1 MASLYSINDFDIKV
15 LSYQKEKDN
24 KISSEI
30 QIGPLKKNMGITLGN
45 AIRRTLYINLEG
57 VAITSVHLY
66 NTNKDV
72 DTLYALRED
81 IFELA
86 LNLQGV
92 ILSSKS
98 LPFQGT
104 ALIEKSGPGIITA
117 ADISL
122 PIGIEVINPR
132 HYIGCINKDC
142 SITMSLE
149 INSGTGYN
157 NYTSNSTPS
166 TKVNIN
172 NLFNDKFDS
181 NLKNQNFDKPLKL
194 EKAESLS
201 VDSMKVDGIFTP
213 IVLCNFN
220 VELKPS
226 PNQNGEKSLNNENFE
241 YINLYITTNGSLSPH
256 QAIVKSCKD
265 LIDLLNIIKDVQ
277 INNFDE
283 LKTQENSNLSF
294 FQPMNK
300 DLTISENNTTNL
312 THKKTNS
319 IENIDNTEF
328 LNSPIEK
335 LNLSKRVL
343 NSLKRANYN
352 TIGDLI
358 YSSKERFKNIKNFGK
373 KSMVELK
380 NSLDQVIQNDSGSL
394 EL

>member
-1 MASLYSINDFDIKV
+1 MASLYSTNDFDIKV
-15 LSYQKEKDN
+15 LSYQQEKDN

-66 NTNKDV
+66 NTNKNV
-72 DTLYALRED
+72 DSLHALRED

-92 ILSSKS
+92 ILSSNK

-122 PIGIEVINPR
+122 PAGIKVINSR
-132 HYIGCINKDC
+132 HYIGCINQDC
-142 SITMSLE
+142 SITMSLD

-157 NYTSNSTPS
+157 NYTSTLIQP
-166 TKVNIN
+166 TKLNIN
-172 NLFNDKFDS
+172 NLFNDQFDS
-181 NLKNQNFDKPLKL
+181 NLKNQDYDKPLKL

-220 VELKPS
+220 VELKP
-226 PNQNGEKSLNNENFE
+226 NQTGEKSVNNENLE

-256 QAIVKSCKD
+256 QAIVKSCND
-265 LIDLLNIIKDVQ
+265 LIDLLKIIKDVQ
-277 INNFDE
+277 IDNFNE
-283 LKTQENSNLSF
+283 LKNHDDSNFLNFSS
-294 FQPMNK
+294 
-300 DLTISENNTTNL
+300 ISNDVVRSKKVTTTL

-380 NSLDQVIQNDSGSL
+380 NSLDQVIQKDNGSL

>member
-1 MASLYSINDFDIKV
+1 MASLYSTNDFDIKV
-15 LSYQKEKDN
+15 LSYQQEKDN

-66 NTNKDV
+66 NTNKNV
-72 DTLYALRED
+72 DSLHALRED

-92 ILSSKS
+92 ILSSNK

-122 PIGIEVINPR
+122 PAGIKVINSR
-132 HYIGCINKDC
+132 HYIGCINQDC
-142 SITMSLE
+142 SITMSLD

-157 NYTSNSTPS
+157 NYTSTLIQP
-166 TKVNIN
+166 TKLNIN
-172 NLFNDKFDS
+172 NLFNDQFDS
-181 NLKNQNFDKPLKL
+181 NLKNQDYDKPLKL

-220 VELKPS
+220 VELKP
-226 PNQNGEKSLNNENFE
+226 NQTGEKLVNNENLE

-256 QAIVKSCKD
+256 QAIVKSCND
-265 LIDLLNIIKDVQ
+265 LIDLLKIIKDVQ
-277 INNFDE
+277 IDNFNE
-283 LKTQENSNLSF
+283 LKNHDDSNFLNFSSTS
-294 FQPMNK
+294 NDVVRSK
-300 DLTISENNTTNL
+300 KVTTTL

-380 NSLDQVIQNDSGSL
+380 NSLDQVIQKDNGSL

>member
-1 MASLYSINDFDIKV
+1 
-15 LSYQKEKDN
+15 
-24 KISSEI
+24 
-30 QIGPLKKNMGITLGN
+30 MG
-45 AIRRTLYINLEG
+45 
-57 VAITSVHLY
+57 SVHLY

-98 LPFQGT
+98 SPFQGT

-122 PIGIEVINPR
+122 PVGIEVINPR

-157 NYTSNSTPS
+157 NYTSNSIQS
-166 TKVNIN
+166 TKLNIN
-172 NLFNDKFDS
+172 NLFNDNFDS

-220 VELKPS
+220 VELKP
-226 PNQNGEKSLNNENFE
+226 NQNGEKSVNNENLE

-256 QAIVKSCKD
+256 QAIVKSCND
-265 LIDLLNIIKDVQ
+265 LIDLLKIIKDVQ
-277 INNFDE
+277 IDNFNE
-283 LKTQENSNLSF
+283 LKNHDDSNFLNFSSTS
-294 FQPMNK
+294 NDVVRSK
-300 DLTISENNTTNL
+300 KVTTTL

-380 NSLDQVIQNDSGSL
+380 NSLDQVIQNGNNSF

>member
-15 LSYQKEKDN
+15 LSYQKDKDN

-30 QIGPLKKNMGITLGN
+30 QIGPLKKNMGVTLGN

-57 VAITSVHLY
+57 IAVTGVHLY

-72 DTLYALRED
+72 DTMHALRED

-92 ILSSKS
+92 ILSSNT
-98 LPFQGT
+98 LPFQGD
-104 ALIEKSGPGIITA
+104 AVIEKVGPGIITA
-117 ADISL
+117 ADIAL
-122 PIGIEVINPR
+122 PSGVEIVNPR

-142 SITMSLE
+142 SITMSLD

-157 NYTSNSTPS
+157 SYTSSLNQP
-166 TKVNIN
+166 TKLNIN

-181 NLKNQNFDKPLKL
+181 KLKNQDFDKPLKL
-194 EKAESLS
+194 ESAETLS
-201 VDSMKVDGIFTP
+201 IDSMKVDGIFTP
-213 IVLCNFN
+213 IVVCNFN
-220 VELKPS
+220 VELKPVTD
-226 PNQNGEKSLNNENFE
+226 QNVENSTNSNHVE

-256 QAIVKSCKD
+256 QAIVKGCND
-265 LIDLLNIIKDVQ
+265 LIDVLGIIKEIQ
-277 INNFDE
+277 INSFKE
-283 LKTQENSNLSF
+283 LKNQDGSSFSVISSMNANSTRSKNNL
-294 FQPMNK
+294 
-300 DLTISENNTTNL
+300 TNL
-312 THKKTNS
+312 TYETTNS
-319 IENIDNTEF
+319 NENIDNTQF

-380 NSLDQVIQNDSGSL
+380 NSLDQVIQNGNNSF

>member
-1 MASLYSINDFDIKV
+1 MASLYSTNDFDIKV
-15 LSYQKEKDN
+15 LSYQQEKDN

-66 NTNKDV
+66 NTNKNV
-72 DTLYALRED
+72 DSLHALRED

-92 ILSSKS
+92 ILSSNK

-122 PIGIEVINPR
+122 PAGIKVINSR
-132 HYIGCINKDC
+132 HYIGCINQDC
-142 SITMSLE
+142 SITMSLD

-157 NYTSNSTPS
+157 NYTSTLIQP
-166 TKVNIN
+166 TKLNIN
-172 NLFNDKFDS
+172 NLFNDQFDS
-181 NLKNQNFDKPLKL
+181 NLKNQDYDKPLKL

-220 VELKPS
+220 VELKP
-226 PNQNGEKSLNNENFE
+226 NQTGEKSVNNENLE

-256 QAIVKSCKD
+256 QAIVKSCND
-265 LIDLLNIIKDVQ
+265 LIDLLKIIKDVQ
-277 INNFDE
+277 IDNFNE
-283 LKTQENSNLSF
+283 LKNHDDSNFLNFSS
-294 FQPMNK
+294 
-300 DLTISENNTTNL
+300 ISNDVVRSKKVTTTL

>member
-1 MASLYSINDFDIKV
+1 MASLYSTNDFDIKV
-15 LSYQKEKDN
+15 LSYQQEKDN

-66 NTNKDV
+66 NTNKNV
-72 DTLYALRED
+72 DSLHALRED

-92 ILSSKS
+92 ILSSNK

-122 PIGIEVINPR
+122 PAGIKVINSR
-132 HYIGCINKDC
+132 HYIGCINQDC
-142 SITMSLE
+142 SITMSLD

-157 NYTSNSTPS
+157 NYTSTLIQP
-166 TKVNIN
+166 TKLNIN
-172 NLFNDKFDS
+172 NLFNDQFDS
-181 NLKNQNFDKPLKL
+181 NLKNQDYDKPLKL

-220 VELKPS
+220 VELKP
-226 PNQNGEKSLNNENFE
+226 NQNGEKSVNNKNLE

-256 QAIVKSCKD
+256 QAIVKSCND
-265 LIDLLNIIKDVQ
+265 LIDLLKIIKDVQ
-277 INNFDE
+277 IDNFNE
-283 LKTQENSNLSF
+283 LKNHDDSNFLNFSSTS
-294 FQPMNK
+294 NDVVRSK
-300 DLTISENNTTNL
+300 KVTTTL

-380 NSLDQVIQNDSGSL
+380 NSLDQVIQKDNGSL

>member
-1 MASLYSINDFDIKV
+1 MASLYSTNDFDIKV

-66 NTNKDV
+66 NTNKDI
-72 DTLYALRED
+72 DSLHALRED

-92 ILSSKS
+92 ILSSNK

-122 PIGIEVINPR
+122 PVGIKVINPR
-132 HYIGCINKDC
+132 HYIGCINADC
-142 SITMSLE
+142 SITMSLD

-157 NYTSNSTPS
+157 NYTSTLTQP
-166 TKVNIN
+166 TKLNIN
-172 NLFNDKFDS
+172 NLFIDQFDS
-181 NLKNQNFDKPLKL
+181 NLKNQDYDKPLKL
-194 EKAESLS
+194 EKTESLS

-220 VELKPS
+220 VELKPI
-226 PNQNGEKSLNNENFE
+226 PNKNGEKSFNSENLE

-256 QAIVKSCKD
+256 QAIVQSCND
-265 LIDLLNIIKDVQ
+265 LIDVLKVIKDVQ
-277 INNFDE
+277 LNNFDE
-283 LKTQENSNLSF
+283 LKNQTDSNFSGF
-294 FQPMNK
+294 SSISK
-300 DLTISENNTTNL
+300 DTIRSKKVSTTL

-380 NSLDQVIQNDSGSL
+380 NSLDQVIQNDNGSL